1 MQYDFCSSG
10 FVARPY
16 WWGQTPPDEAAEE
29 LTTQDVDVLIV
40 GSGYTG
46 LHCAIQTAAAGL
58 STLVVDAGA
67 IGGGCSTRNGGQ
79 ISGEIKSNLA
89 ALGRRCG
96 VDSARA
102 MVLEA
107 RAALDWLAD
116 FIADTGIECDFR
128 RCGRFLAA
136 HSPRQFRRLREQACN
151 QPRGLER
158 SLQPIGPAEQ
168 HGEITSDY
176 YHGGLLVEDHC
187 GLDPARYHRGL
198 LELARAH
205 GTKVV
210 GDCRA
215 SGVERRG
222 DGFRVLTERG
232 AVTCRRLLIATNG
245 YTDGVAPWQRRR
257 VIPIGSYMLA
267 TEPLAD
273 GLAERLLPG
282 NRVYSD
288 TRRVVVYFRRSPDG
302 RRILFGG
309 RVSVFESDPVR
320 ALPALREE
328 LLRLFPDLY
337 DTPISHAWMGFV
349 AYTFDH
355 LPHLGRESG
364 IDYAMGYCGSGVS
377 LASHF
382 GHRVGRAIVQGTD
395 IDSAFARG
403 RFQTRPLYRGK
414 PWFLAPAV
422 RYYQWRDRHS

>member
-1 MQYDFCSSG
+1 M
-10 FVARPY
+10 A
-16 WWGQTPPDEAAEE
+16 
-29 LTTQDVDVLIV
+29 DVDVLIV

-46 LHCAIQTAAAGL
+46 LHCALQTASAGL
-58 STLVVDAGA
+58 STQVVDAGV

-79 ISGEIKSNLA
+79 ISGEIKPGLA
-89 ALGRRCG
+89 ELGRRFG
-96 VDSARA
+96 AEEARA

-107 RAALDWLAD
+107 RAALEWLGDFVAD
-116 FIADTGIECDFR
+116 NGIECEYR

-136 HSPRQFRRLREQACN
+136 HSPRQFRQLCAQARN

-158 SLQPIGPAEQ
+158 SLQPVGPGEQ
-168 HGEITSDY
+168 RNEIASDY
-176 YHGGLLVEDHC
+176 YHGGLLIEDHC
-187 GLDPARYHRGL
+187 SVDPARYHRGL
-198 LELARAH
+198 LDLARAR
-205 GTKVV
+205 GAAVI
-210 GDCRA
+210 GSCRA
-215 SGVERRG
+215 GAIERQQ

-267 TEPLAD
+267 TEPLAE

-282 NRVYSD
+282 QRVYSD

-302 RRILFGG
+302 QRILFGG
-309 RVSVFESDPVR
+309 RVSVFEADPVM

-328 LLRLFPDLY
+328 LLRLFPELEN
-337 DTPISHAWMGFV
+337 TPISHAWMGFV

-355 LPHLGRESG
+355 LPHLGREDG

-382 GHRVGRAIVQGTD
+382 GHRVGRAIVAGSE
-395 IDSAFARG
+395 IDSAFTRG

-422 RYYQWRDRHS
+422 SYYQWRDRFS